1 MASEIKTDKRV
12 VVGFMKKF
20 RFKLEPVLIER
31 QKEEKAKLAEQKRI
45 EQFYLERLHLKER
58 IEEKMFSY
66 VDDISNSKSDRKSS
80 GDDLWHKLV
89 YIENLKAQI
98 VNNDDQVKKMEEEL
112 QKVKLDTMNVRKKRM
127 VIEKLKEL
135 KREEHKETVKKAEEK
150 SEDEI
155 ANSIYN
161 NGRVMLF
168 TQHSS

>member
-1 MASEIKTDKRV
+1 LASEIKTDKGV
-12 VVGFMKKF
+12 VVEFMKKF

-155 ANSIYN
+155 VNSIY

-168 TQHSS
+168 AQHSS